1 MTTEEYH
8 KQLLGGAVV
17 EERSPAMST
26 IDYNNSLMGVSNDPN
41 KEPEQ
46 LLDKE
51 IKSGLGYEILNGI
64 MAVGSGLQGAD
75 YMNLPRIARSKLD
88 AGTLNKFNWFFGQPV
103 YGDSLA
109 TEEIE
114 EGWNWMTPMELL
126 GLTDDEWNE
135 TPFEERVT
143 KIKKNGVDSTAAALG
158 TEQEGVGYFIG
169 SLVGSIAS
177 PSLMFTMTGKV
188 GTAAYAAADSA
199 LYGMGDTGEV
209 DPVTVGI
216 SAVTGYGIA
225 SGVQKLNK
233 IKKSR
238 VTKTQAT
245 KTLGALNNEMNIVA
259 AKTNKPN
266 SSVAIYTEARKN
278 LGLSEKDIDN
288 VTIALKEKIM
298 PPTQSQAIASLE
310 AKSVAETVKKGS
322 ATRAGQKIDYILE
335 PISEGIKRI
344 SPRIFGK
351 LKRVERE
358 LFEDSHVYAMQVDP
372 FLKRAFKGKALNP
385 EQQDKLWLDM
395 SNASSKKDIAKI
407 TKFLQD
413 SGKNGD
419 ALVAD
424 WKLYRNAMD
433 DIYKQRVAAGNT
445 TLNKIEGYSPR
456 KVISNERWY
465 AGAKIGDKAEID
477 KILKE
482 TYNIKNPKD
491 ATPATLSKAISKYLQ
506 SAGKGK
512 NIKLAGSTKERSVE
526 KLTSKQLSSYQMPW
540 QTSHA
545 YIKESMEEVQ
555 RYKVFGTKNIDVDGD
570 IDKTI
575 TNFLT
580 EGKLDGTVNGND
592 IDSLK
597 NLLTAR
603 FINGPKAMDDYLKNV
618 KDVGYMTLLGHPS
631 NAVRQLGDL
640 AASMYV
646 NGIKN
651 SMKGVYATLRP
662 GKLLSAKEAGLL
674 DNVAEEFA
682 SDTAV
687 RRGVDTVFKY
697 SGFRGIDALGKG
709 ALLNS
714 TIARATQQAVSPKG
728 RLKFMN
734 EWSAFLGAED
744 AAKAVDDFK
753 AFKAGKIDKPTPLM
767 KDIAF
772 MKLSKIQPI
781 TLSEMPAAYLNNPN
795 GRMLYMLQSFT
806 LKHINTIRQ
815 DIFKEARKGTLLS
828 TAKSAQNFGKLI
840 GYYTAMNLGADQII
854 DAMLGREREFDE
866 SLIINL
872 YRSTGFLSKYDVDQM
887 ARDGDPGQFITGLVA
902 PPLQQMGLG
911 AVEIGIVAKNLAMGN
926 DAFAD
931 MKNPGK
937 DTLQN
942 IPYIGRLMA
951 NWLYD

>member
-1 MTTEEYH
+1 MTKEEYH
-8 KQLLGGAVV
+8 KQLLGDTVV
-17 EERSPAMST
+17 KEERSPAMST
-26 IDYNNSLMGVSNDPN
+26 VDYNNNLMGVSNDPN

-46 LLDKE
+46 LLTKDIE
-51 IKSGLGYEILNGI
+51 NSSGSQILGGI
-64 MAVGSGLQGAD
+64 MSGIQSAD
-75 YMNLPRIARSKLD
+75 YMNLGRIARSKLD

-135 TPFEERVT
+135 TPFEERVA
-143 KIKKNGVDSTAAALG
+143 KSKKNGVDTTNKVLG
-158 TEQEGVGYFIG
+158 TEDGGTAYFIG
-169 SLVGSIAS
+169 NMIGTIAS
-177 PSLMFTMTGKV
+177 PSLMFTMTGKA
-188 GTAAYAAADSA
+188 GTAAYAATDAA
-199 LYGMGDTGEV
+199 LYGLGDTGEV

-216 SAVTGYGIA
+216 SATIGYGGAAAVQKIA
-225 SGVQKLNK
+225 SK
-233 IKKSR
+233 ISSKGKANQ
-238 VTKTQAT
+238 TIN
-245 KTLGALNNEMNIVA
+245 ALNDEMAIVA
-259 AKTNKPN
+259 AKTNKLNAGPY
-266 SSVAIYTEARKN
+266 IYTQARKN
-278 LGLSEKDIDN
+278 LGLSENEVDS
-288 VTIALKEKIM
+288 ALITLKQKLM
-298 PPTQSQAIASLE
+298 PPTSSQAIASLE
-310 AKSVAETVKKGS
+310 AKSVAETVKVGSKSKLGKG
-322 ATRAGQKIDYILE
+322 IDYIIE

-344 SPRIFGK
+344 SPQTYGK

-358 LFEDSHVYAMQVDP
+358 LFEDSHTYAMQVDP
-372 FLKRAFKGKALNP
+372 FLRKAFKGKALTL
-385 EQQDKLWLDM
+385 EQKNKLWLDM

-445 TLNKIEGYSPR
+445 SLSKIEGYSPR

-465 AGAKIGDKAEID
+465 AGAKITERAAID
-477 KILKE
+477 RILKE
-482 TYNIKNPKD
+482 TYNIKDAKD
-491 ATPATLSKAISKYLQ
+491 AAPATLSKAISKYLQ

-512 NIKLAGSTKERSVE
+512 NIKLAGSAKERTRD
-526 KLTSKQLSSYQMPW
+526 KLTLKQLDSYQMPW

-555 RYKVFGTKNIDVDGD
+555 RYKVFGTKNINKDGD

-575 TNFLT
+575 SSFVT
-580 EGKLDGTVNGND
+580 EGLRKGTINSND
-592 IDSLK
+592 TEALS

-603 FINGPKAMDDYLKNV
+603 FINGPKAMNDYIKNT
-618 KDVGYMTLLGHPS
+618 KDLGYMTLLGHPS
-631 NAVRQLGDL
+631 NAIRQFGDL

-651 SMKGVYATLRP
+651 SMKGVYSTLVP
-662 GKLLSAKEAGLL
+662 GRMLSAKEAGLL

-682 SDTAV
+682 SDTAI
-687 RRGVDTVFKY
+687 RRGVDSVFKY
-697 SGFRGIDALGKG
+697 SGFRGVDALGKG

-714 TIARATQQAVSPKG
+714 TIAKSTQQAVSPKG
-728 RLKFMN
+728 RAKFMN

-753 AFKAGKIDKPTPLM
+753 AFSKGTIDKPTPLM

-772 MKLSKIQPI
+772 MKLSKIQPV

-828 TAKSAQNFGKLI
+828 SAKSAQNFGKLVS
-840 GYYTAMNLGADQII
+840 YYTAMNLGADQVI
-854 DAMLGREREFDE
+854 DAILGREREFDE
-866 SLIINL
+866 SLIVNL

-887 ARDGDPGQFITGLVA
+887 ARDGDPGQFITGIVA

-911 AVEIGIVAKNLAMGN
+911 VMEAMLVAKNLATGN

-931 MKNPGK
+931 MKDPGK
-937 DTLQN
+937 DMLQN
-942 IPYIGRLMA
+942 IPFIGRLMA
-951 NWLYD
+951 NWLY